1 MAVRGVQDTAGVC
14 PLSLKGQ
21 AFSLVEVE
29 LGGLGRG
36 SWSSFSLEVVQDA
49 SDHGGLG
56 NEGDDLHLFPA
67 LPAGQGVDLVDFVN
81 KLGPS
86 FSQRAPL
93 RRRFIFSQLI
103 RRVADTRC

>member
-1 MAVRGVQDTAGVC
+1 M
-14 PLSLKGQ
+14 KGQ

-93 RRRFIFSQLI
+93 RRRFIFSLLI

>member
-1 MAVRGVQDTAGVC
+1 M
-14 PLSLKGQ
+14 
-21 AFSLVEVE
+21 EVE
-29 LGGLGRG
+29 RRLGRSSLSGGFVFAVSQNTTNDRGLG
-36 SWSSFSLEVVQDA
+36 D
-49 SDHGGLG
+49 
-56 NEGDDLHLFPA
+56 EGDDLHLFPT

-93 RRRFIFSQLI
+93 RRRFIFSLLI